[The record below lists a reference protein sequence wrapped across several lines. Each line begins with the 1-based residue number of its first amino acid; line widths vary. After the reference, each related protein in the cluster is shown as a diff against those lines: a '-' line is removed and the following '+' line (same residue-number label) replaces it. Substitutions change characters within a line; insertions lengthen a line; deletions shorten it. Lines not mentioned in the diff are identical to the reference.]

1 MEYLK
6 RLKDIYTLL
15 HQDNFSKKEILKKL
29 NQAVSPR
36 QITRDL
42 ETIKLYYLREDEEFV
57 VKKKKKENTYSIKER
72 VAFNILE
79 NYKQSGQ
86 MDRFEVNDI
95 IDRTD
100 FYELIRSR
108 TFNENLEIL
117 YKAISSE
124 VAILVE
130 KIKYYATS
138 ETNKTELQDEKIE
151 LIPVKIIYHR
161 GDFYL
166 CSFHK
171 KTFRTD
177 EIGQMTGIKIL
188 EKKFNRA
195 EQLKNVNKELETRF
209 GITKNINKEIYEI
222 KLQFSNATG
231 KFVKEFR
238 WHSTQK
244 FETLEKSTTKDI
256 LMTLRCGINRELVGW
271 IFQWMSNVKV
281 INPPELVALYD
292 EMLEEMRKNKN
303 KEYIPSTNIFNR

>member
-1 MEYLK
+1 MEYLT

-209 GITKNINKEIYEI
+209 GI
-222 KLQFSNATG
+222 
-231 KFVKEFR
+231 
-238 WHSTQK
+238 
-244 FETLEKSTTKDI
+244 
-256 LMTLRCGINRELVGW
+256 
-271 IFQWMSNVKV
+271 
-281 INPPELVALYD
+281 
-292 EMLEEMRKNKN
+292 
-303 KEYIPSTNIFNR
+303 